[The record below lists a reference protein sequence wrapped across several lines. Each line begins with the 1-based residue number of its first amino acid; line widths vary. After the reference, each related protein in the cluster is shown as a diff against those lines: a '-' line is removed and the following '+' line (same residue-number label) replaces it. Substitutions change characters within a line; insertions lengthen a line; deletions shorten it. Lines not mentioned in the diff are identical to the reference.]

1 MAETA
6 RGAFIMEPLQSGAA
20 ERNVSAGDDKTHE
33 TAAAVQ
39 NELFH

>member
-1 MAETA
+1 MKKEKKNPH
-6 RGAFIMEPLQSGAA
+6 EPLQSGTA

-33 TAAAVQ
+33 MAAAVQ